1 MAPSRKKRVT
11 AGGQHPSQGQHGCT
25 PTNSSLSRTISNPLN
40 RSNVI
45 GNESTPSNSLL
56 PNTISN
62 PSITSNVIDNV
73 STTPNESTNVEPVNS
88 EACLIKKRGRG
99 IARGFEGEFDIC
111 LSDPHTKKVVD
122 KIMAK
127 RFLTYKHRCHKHYLK
142 FQTPEEAHKN
152 PPEHMK
158 AEDWAKLCGR
168 FESEEFKVR
177 SVANKNNRDKL
188 EVSHT
193 SGSKSYCQRIFE
205 MELLDED
212 LEKDLNENIEANL
225 DENSEQMYEDPIELK
240 LYFDTHHKKD
250 GTWTHPQAQENY
262 EQMKA
267 LCKQAIDEGTKISG
281 RQILEKVLKSKSGYA
296 RGLGYG

>member
-25 PTNSSLSRTISNPLN
+25 PTNSSLSRTISNPPN

-73 STTPNESTNVEPVNS
+73 STTPNESTMLNHLSN
-88 EACLIKKRGRG
+88 KKRGRG
-99 IARGFEGEFDIC
+99 IARGFE
-111 LSDPHTKKVVD
+111 
-122 KIMAK
+122 
-127 RFLTYKHRCHKHYLK
+127 
-142 FQTPEEAHKN
+142 
-152 PPEHMK
+152 
-158 AEDWAKLCGR
+158 
-168 FESEEFKVR
+168 
-177 SVANKNNRDKL
+177 
-188 EVSHT
+188 
-193 SGSKSYCQRIFE
+193 
-205 MELLDED
+205 ELLEED

-267 LCKQAIDEGTKISG
+267 LCKQAIDEGTEISG
-281 RQILEKVLKSKSGYA
+281 RQILEKVLKSKSVMLVDLVMG
-296 RGLGYG
+296 

>member
-1 MAPSRKKRVT
+1 MAPSRKKRVIV
-11 AGGQHPSQGQHGCT
+11 GGQHPSQGQHGCT
-25 PTNSSLSRTISNPLN
+25 PTNSSLSRTISNPPN

-73 STTPNESTNVEPVNS
+73 STTPNESTTVEPVNS
-88 EACLIKKRGRG
+88 E
-99 IARGFEGEFDIC
+99 
-111 LSDPHTKKVVD
+111 
-122 KIMAK
+122 
-127 RFLTYKHRCHKHYLK
+127 
-142 FQTPEEAHKN
+142 EEAHKN
-152 PPEHMK
+152 PPKHMK
-158 AEDWAKLCGR
+158 AKDWAKLCGH

-193 SGSKSYCQRIFE
+193 SGSKSYCQCIFE
-205 MELLDED
+205 MELLEED
-212 LEKDLNENIEANL
+212 LAKDLNENIEANL

-262 EQMKA
+262 EQMKD
-267 LCKQAIDEGTKISG
+267 LCKQAIDEGTEISG

-296 RGLGYG
+296 RGLGYGVKPISSKDLEFEAILQAEKMAVEKRTNELTEQIKNQEEQIKSQQATINDL